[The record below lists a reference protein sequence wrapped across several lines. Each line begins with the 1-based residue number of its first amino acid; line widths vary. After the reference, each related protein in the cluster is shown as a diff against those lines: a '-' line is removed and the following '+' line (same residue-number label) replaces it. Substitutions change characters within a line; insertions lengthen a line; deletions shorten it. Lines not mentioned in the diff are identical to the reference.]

1 MDKYQL
7 ASYLVNLNS
16 IVEAQDKGANPRSQ
30 ALGREYD
37 KNFTK
42 LKELI
47 QKDEEDETRKS

>member
-1 MDKYQL
+1 MDKAQL

-16 IVEAQDKGANPRSQ
+16 IVEAQDKGANPRSH

-37 KNFTK
+37 RHFTK

-47 QKDEEDETRKS
+47 QKEEEDEARKS